1 MQCSLPTKQVLL
13 QLLFCIKVMYFCFFY
28 IYHCHIYL
36 IVTSHSSFEPKLKK
50 QRWVYLCRNLHL
62 VPHLTLS
69 YLVLY
74 FFDICYFSH
83 ACNSSSWFWLWKCM
97 DMMKATLIIIKLN
110 NNRITYPL
118 CRAMFLILIIILS
131 SLYNHS
137 YFLFWKFWGRSW
149 QKKAR
154 RTWTNY
160 RRNLWRESQ
169 RRQKIFRI
177 LPRSMRDS
185 RVLGQFH
192 LEKLS

>member
-1 MQCSLPTKQVLL
+1 MFSAHQASFIAAFILYKGHVFLFLLYIPLPYLS
-13 QLLFCIKVMYFCFFY
+13 
-28 IYHCHIYL
+28 HCHK
-36 IVTSHSSFEPKLKK
+36 SHISFKPKRKK
-50 QRWVYLCRNLHL
+50 KRWAYLCRNLHL

>member
-1 MQCSLPTKQVLL
+1 MFSAHQASFIAAFILYKGHVFLFLLYIPLPYLSHCHKSQLLWTKAKETKMGLSLP
-13 QLLFCIKVMYFCFFY
+13 
-28 IYHCHIYL
+28 
-36 IVTSHSSFEPKLKK
+36 KLAPGSTP
-50 QRWVYLCRNLHL
+50 NSHL
-62 VPHLTLS
+62 VLISLT
-69 YLVLY
+69 
-74 FFDICYFSH
+74 CYFSH

-97 DMMKATLIIIKLN
+97 DVMKATLIIIKLN